1 MKSKASTSEAL
12 MFSPQRAIAGHAHA
26 TLGHKPG
33 ASLGSDSHPAL
44 APDLV
49 HETIVFGGRVSR
61 SAPATRADHVRLEER
76 KRIAQE
82 LHDTLLQTF
91 MSASLHLGAAL
102 YEFDSGC
109 PVRPRLTRILEIMRQ
124 GIEEG
129 RNAIHCLRSADASS
143 QNLAGALSRVPQET
157 GVGPGV
163 DFRLA
168 VTGRPVPL
176 PVAVEQ
182 DIYRIGKEALL
193 NAFHH
198 SGAERVELSLEYS
211 GAGLQMRI
219 RDNGRGIDA
228 HLLEKGCDGHWGLA
242 GMRERAV
249 RIGGQLKILSDAT
262 RGTEVHLLM
271 PAFKAQAA
279 PVLIDKLSRSTRGRQ
294 PLDSGRQKFARRPAS

>member
-1 MKSKASTSEAL
+1 MKSKASTSEAR
-12 MFSPQRAIAGHAHA
+12 MFGPQRAVAGHAHA
-26 TLGHKPG
+26 TLGPKP
-33 ASLGSDSHPAL
+33 SGSHGSGSYPAF

-49 HETIVFGGRVSR
+49 HKTIVFGGRASR
-61 SAPATRADHVRLEER
+61 STPATRADHVRLEER

-102 YEFDSGC
+102 YEFDSEC
-109 PVRPRLTRILEIMRQ
+109 PARPRLTRILEIMRQ

-129 RNAIHCLRSADASS
+129 RNAIHCLRSADACR
-143 QNLAGALSRVPQET
+143 QKLAAALSRVPQEI
-157 GVGPGV
+157 GVGPGI
-163 DFRLA
+163 DFRLT
-168 VTGRPVPL
+168 VTGRPVRL
-176 PVAVEQ
+176 PPAVEH

-198 SGAERVELSLEYS
+198 SGAERVDLSLEYS

-228 HLLEKGCDGHWGLA
+228 DMLEKGCDGHWGLA

-249 RIGGQLKILSDAT
+249 RIGGQLKILSDAN
-262 RGTEVHLLM
+262 RGTEVRLLM
-271 PAFKAQAA
+271 PVFKTKA
-279 PVLIDKLSRSTRGRQ
+279 P
-294 PLDSGRQKFARRPAS
+294 PARA

>member
-1 MKSKASTSEAL
+1 MKSKASTSEAVI
-12 MFSPQRAIAGHAHA
+12 FAPQRAIAAHAHA

-33 ASLGSDSHPAL
+33 GNLGSDSRPAS

-49 HETIVFGGRVSR
+49 HKTIVFGGRASP
-61 SAPATRADHVRLEER
+61 SAPATRADHIRLDER

-91 MSASLHLGAAL
+91 LSASLHLGAAL
-102 YEFDSGC
+102 HEFDSEC

-124 GIEEG
+124 GIDEG
-129 RNAIHCLRSADASS
+129 RNAIQCLRSADASS
-143 QNLAGALSRVPQET
+143 QNLATALSRVPQEA

-176 PVAVEQ
+176 PAAVEQ
-182 DIYRIGKEALL
+182 GIYRIGKEALL

-198 SGAERVELSLEYS
+198 SGAERVELSFEYS
-211 GAGLQMRI
+211 SVGLQMRI

-228 HLLEKGCDGHWGLA
+228 DMLEKGCDRHWGLA

-249 RIGGQLKILSDAT
+249 RIGGRLKILSDAN

-271 PAFKAQAA
+271 PAFKTKVA
-279 PVLIDKLSRSTRGRQ
+279 P
-294 PLDSGRQKFARRPAS
+294 ARA